1 MFVVQ
6 ILLAFT
12 KLCDCFTASQSR
24 ILVRTIKELM
34 KDQKPS
40 GKVIYVPQYSVFVYF
55 FLFDLGVLLLLI
67 ILFDIILFLFLFMT
81 NVKV

>member
-6 ILLAFT
+6 FLLTFT

-40 GKVIYVPQYSVFVYF
+40 GKVIYVPQYSVFVDFFF
-55 FLFDLGVLLLLI
+55 FLGGGGFMLLLI
-67 ILFDIILFLFLFMT
+67 ILFD
-81 NVKV
+81 